1 MTPELVEFKQLG
13 DDRGNLIAVESGR
26 SVPFTIERAYYI
38 YNTADG
44 VERGFH
50 AHKALT
56 QVAVAVAGSCDMILD
71 DGNAEVSVPM
81 DSPGKGVLI
90 APGVWHYMKSFSP
103 DCVLLVFA
111 DAHYDESDYI
121 RDYGEFKQW
130 LKER

>member
-38 YNTADG
+38 YNTAAG

-56 QVAVAVAGSCDMILD
+56 QVAVAVAGSCEMVLD
-71 DGNAEVSVPM
+71 DGDQEVAVLL
-81 DSPGKGVLI
+81 DSPIRGLLI
-90 APGVWHYMKSFSP
+90 RPGCWRVMKNFSS